1 MKSLSSTLAQGFNVN
16 KINPLWYLV
25 IGVATMTLTHM
36 TFSIEVMAW
45 VSSVPFLIYLSL
57 TQGWKSRLTF
67 ILALIL
73 AWSFVV
79 MKIIS
84 DPIPLMLVFLYS
96 IPISLF
102 HLPGYLIWSRFKNQ
116 KYGLFLFPVI
126 MIIME
131 WIQYT
136 FTPLASWG
144 VAAYTMHDNVSLIQ
158 TLSLF
163 GLAGLSFLIY
173 WVNVSIA
180 NIIIKRKISISTFQL
195 PLIVLF
201 LLIIFGSI
209 RYDLN
214 KANGIDTLTVAA
226 VGTDSEVSGLP
237 LPSKENNEQTKTA
250 LFKRTR
256 TAADGGAKII
266 SWNEA
271 ALFIM
276 PKDENEWIES
286 IKELAIELNI
296 TLVASYVTPISQTP
310 FKYENKYQFVD
321 SLGNITHSY
330 LKHQPVPGEPAVQ
343 GKSPLKVVDI
353 AGTKIGAAICYDY
366 DFPYLA
372 KGYGE
377 LGADMV
383 IIPSSDWRGI
393 DPLHTEMAAFRAV
406 EQGHTVLRSTR
417 FGLSA
422 AITPYGE
429 MVSQMSSFDNNDK
442 IMYAKLSAKGV
453 TTLYT
458 LIQDSFVYLCI
469 GFLLSF
475 IVITVRSKKSKST
488 IQSLK
493 SNE

>member
-1 MKSLSSTLAQGFNVN
+1 MKDLSSILTQGFNVN
-16 KINPLWYLV
+16 KINPLWYLA
-25 IGVATMTLTHM
+25 IGVVTMTITHM

-57 TQGWKSRLTF
+57 TQGWKSRLAF
-67 ILALIL
+67 FLALVL
-73 AWSFVV
+73 AWSLVV
-79 MKIIS
+79 TKIIS
-84 DPIPLMLVFLYS
+84 DPIPLVLVFLYS

-102 HLPGYLIWSRFKNQ
+102 HLPGYLIWSKFKNQ
-116 KYGLFLFPVI
+116 KYALFLFPVI

-136 FTPLASWG
+136 YTPLASWG

-158 TLSLF
+158 TVSLF

-173 WVNVSIA
+173 WVNASIA

-195 PLIVLF
+195 PLIILF
-201 LLIIFGSI
+201 FLIAFGSV
-209 RYDLN
+209 RYDMG
-214 KANGIDTLTVAA
+214 KASGIDTVTVAA
-226 VGTDSEVSGLP
+226 VGTDSKANGLP
-237 LPSKENNEQTKTA
+237 LPSKESNEQVKTA

-271 ALFIM
+271 AIFIM
-276 PKDENEWIES
+276 PEDEHVWINS
-286 IKELAIELNI
+286 IQELAAELKI
-296 TLVASYVTPISQTP
+296 TLIASYVTPISQTP
-310 FKYENKYQFVD
+310 LKYENKYQFID
-321 SLGNITHSY
+321 SSGNVTHAY

-353 AGTKIGAAICYDY
+353 SGTKIGAAICYDY

-406 EQGHTVLRSTR
+406 EQGHSVLRSTR
-417 FGLSA
+417 FGISA

-429 MVSQMSSFDNNDK
+429 MVSQMSSFDDNDK
-442 IMYAKLSAKGV
+442 IMYSQLPTKGI
-453 TTLYT
+453 TTLYSI
-458 LIQDSFVYLCI
+458 IQDSFVYLSI
-469 GFLLSF
+469 GFLLFF
-475 IVITVRSKKSKST
+475 IVITVRSNKSKP
-488 IQSLK
+488 
-493 SNE
+493 

>member
-1 MKSLSSTLAQGFNVN
+1 MKNFSSTTTQGFNVN
-16 KINPLWYLV
+16 KISPLWYLA
-25 IGVATMTLTHM
+25 IGVVTMTLTHM

-67 ILALIL
+67 FLALVL

-79 MKIIS
+79 TKIIS
-84 DPIPLMLVFLYS
+84 DPIPLVLVFLYS

-102 HLPGYLIWSRFKNQ
+102 HLPGYLIWSKFKDQ
-116 KYGLFLFPVI
+116 KYALFLFPVI
-126 MIIME
+126 MVIME

-136 FTPLASWG
+136 FTPIASWG

-158 TLSLF
+158 TVSLF

-180 NIIIKRKISISTFQL
+180 KIIIKRKISIPAFQL
-195 PLIVLF
+195 PLIMLF
-201 LLIIFGSI
+201 LFILFGSI
-209 RYDLN
+209 RYDMS
-214 KANGIDTLTVAA
+214 KANGSDTITVAA
-226 VGTDSEVSGLP
+226 VGTDSEASGLP
-237 LPSKENNEQTKTA
+237 LPTKVRTEQTKTA

-256 TAADGGAKII
+256 TAAEGGAKII

-271 ALFIM
+271 AIFIM
-276 PKDENEWIES
+276 PEDEKEWINS
-286 IKELAIELNI
+286 IKELAAELNI
-296 TLVASYVTPISQTP
+296 TLVASYVSPISQSP
-310 FKYENKYQFVD
+310 LRYENKYQFID
-321 SLGNITHSY
+321 SSGNITHSY

-372 KGYGE
+372 KGYGK

-383 IIPSSDWRGI
+383 IVPSSDWRGI

-406 EQGHTVLRSTR
+406 EQGHSVLRSTR

-429 MVSQMSSFDNNDK
+429 MVSQMSSFDENDK
-442 IMYAKLSAKGV
+442 IMYAQMSAKSV
-453 TTLYT
+453 TTLYSI
-458 LIQDSFVYLCI
+458 IQDSFVYLSI
-469 GFLLSF
+469 GFLLF
-475 IVITVRSKKSKST
+475 FMVITVRS
-488 IQSLK
+488 
-493 SNE
+493 N

>member
-1 MKSLSSTLAQGFNVN
+1 MKNFSSTHTQSFYAD
-16 KINPLWYLV
+16 KINPLWYLA
-25 IGVATMTLTHM
+25 IGIVTMALTHM

-45 VSSVPFLIYLSL
+45 VSSVPFLIYLGL

-67 ILALIL
+67 FLALVL
-73 AWSFVV
+73 AWSLVV
-79 MKIIS
+79 AKIIT
-84 DPIPLMLVFLYS
+84 DPIPLILVFLYS

-102 HLPGYLIWSRFKNQ
+102 HLPGYLIWSKFKNQ
-116 KYGLFLFPVI
+116 KFALFLFPVI

-158 TLSLF
+158 TVSLF

-180 NIIIKRKISISTFQL
+180 TIIIKRKTDVSTFQL
-195 PLIVLF
+195 PLIMLF
-201 LLIIFGSI
+201 LLIAFGSI
-209 RYDLN
+209 RYDMS
-214 KANGIDTLTVAA
+214 KANGIDTVTTAA
-226 VGTDSEVSGLP
+226 VGTDSKASGLP
-237 LPSKENNEQTKTA
+237 LPTKIRNEQVKTA
-250 LFKRTR
+250 LFNRTR
-256 TAADGGAKII
+256 TAANGGAKII

-271 ALFIM
+271 AIFIM
-276 PKDENEWIES
+276 PEEEVDWVIS
-286 IKELAIELNI
+286 IKELAAELNI
-296 TLVASYVTPISQTP
+296 TLVASYVMPISITP
-310 FKYENKYQFVD
+310 LKYENKYKFID
-321 SLGNITHSY
+321 PSGNITHSY

-343 GKSPLKVVDI
+343 GKSPLKVADI
-353 AGTKIGAAICYDY
+353 TATKIGAAICYDY

-383 IIPSSDWRGI
+383 IVPSSDWRGI
-393 DPLHTEMAAFRAV
+393 DPVHTEMAAFRAV
-406 EQGHTVLRSTR
+406 EQGHSVLRSTR

-442 IMYAKLSAKGV
+442 IMYSQLPTKGV
-453 TTLYT
+453 TTLYAI
-458 LIQDSFVYLCI
+458 IQDSFVYLCI
-469 GFLLSF
+469 GCLLSF
-475 IVITVRSKKSKST
+475 MVIASRSKNKSKP
-488 IQSLK
+488 LK
-493 SNE
+493 KDD

>member
-1 MKSLSSTLAQGFNVN
+1 MKDLSSILTQGFNVN
-16 KINPLWYLV
+16 KINPLWYLA
-25 IGVATMTLTHM
+25 IGVVTMTITHM

-57 TQGWKSRLTF
+57 TQGWKSRLAF
-67 ILALIL
+67 FLALVL
-73 AWSFVV
+73 AWSLVV
-79 MKIIS
+79 TKIIS
-84 DPIPLMLVFLYS
+84 DPIPLVLVFLYS

-102 HLPGYLIWSRFKNQ
+102 HLPGYLIWSKFKNQ
-116 KYGLFLFPVI
+116 KYALFLFPVI

-136 FTPLASWG
+136 YTPLASWG

-158 TLSLF
+158 TVSLF

-173 WVNVSIA
+173 WVNASIA

-195 PLIVLF
+195 PLIILF
-201 LLIIFGSI
+201 FLIAFGSV
-209 RYDLN
+209 RYDMG
-214 KANGIDTLTVAA
+214 KASGIDTVTVAA
-226 VGTDSEVSGLP
+226 VGTDSKANGLP
-237 LPSKENNEQTKTA
+237 LPSKESNEQVKTA

-256 TAADGGAKII
+256 TAADGGTKII

-271 ALFIM
+271 AIFIM
-276 PKDENEWIES
+276 PEDEHVWINS
-286 IKELAIELNI
+286 IRELAAELKI
-296 TLVASYVTPISQTP
+296 TLIASYVTPISQTP
-310 FKYENKYQFVD
+310 LKYENKYQFID
-321 SLGNITHSY
+321 SSGNVTHAY

-353 AGTKIGAAICYDY
+353 SGTKIGAAICYDY

-406 EQGHTVLRSTR
+406 EQGHSVLRSTR
-417 FGLSA
+417 FGISA

-429 MVSQMSSFDNNDK
+429 MVSQMSSFDDNDK
-442 IMYAKLSAKGV
+442 IMYSQLPTKGI
-453 TTLYT
+453 TTLYSI
-458 LIQDSFVYLCI
+458 IQDSFVYLSI
-469 GFLLSF
+469 GFLLFF
-475 IVITVRSKKSKST
+475 IVITVRSNKSKP
-488 IQSLK
+488 
-493 SNE
+493 

>member
-1 MKSLSSTLAQGFNVN
+1 MKNLSSTLTQGFNVN
-16 KINPLWYLV
+16 KINPLWYLA
-25 IGVATMTLTHM
+25 IGVVTMALTHM
-36 TFSIEVMAW
+36 TFSIELMAW
-45 VSSVPFLIYLSL
+45 ISSVPFLLYLSR
-57 TQGWKSRLTF
+57 TKGWKSRLTF
-67 ILALIL
+67 FLALVL

-79 MKIIS
+79 AKIIT
-84 DPIPLMLVFLYS
+84 DPIPLVLVFLYS

-126 MIIME
+126 MIMME

-158 TLSLF
+158 TVSLF

-173 WVNVSIA
+173 WVNVSIV

-195 PLIVLF
+195 PLIFLS
-201 LLIIFGSI
+201 LLIVFGSI
-209 RYDLN
+209 RYDLS
-214 KANGIDTLTVAA
+214 KANGIDTITVAA

-237 LPSKENNEQTKTA
+237 LPSKESNERNKTA

-256 TAADGGAKII
+256 TAADGGANII

-276 PKDENEWIES
+276 PEEEKAWIKS
-286 IKELAIELNI
+286 IQELAIELNI

-310 FKYENKYQFVD
+310 FRYENKYQFID
-321 SLGNITHSY
+321 SSGSITHTY

-343 GKSPLKVVDI
+343 GTSPLKVVDVT
-353 AGTKIGAAICYDY
+353 GTKIGAAICYDY
-366 DFPYLA
+366 DFPSLA
-372 KGYGE
+372 KEFGE

-406 EQGHTVLRSTR
+406 EQGHAVLRSTR

-429 MVSQMSSFDNNDK
+429 MVSQMSSFDENDK
-442 IMYAKLSAKGV
+442 IMYAQLPAKGV
-453 TTLYT
+453 TTLYSI
-458 LIQDSFVYLCI
+458 IQDSFVYLSI
-469 GFLLSF
+469 VFLLF
-475 IVITVRSKKSKST
+475 FMVITIRSNKIKR
-488 IQSLK
+488 
-493 SNE
+493 